1 MPKRLK
7 NPRIKWVSLVPKG
20 ANQLPVIFKA
30 DGSFEL
36 EMVSKMGA
44 EGWLTALVYAPDL
57 VDSDGDFADA
67 ETVKE
72 MAYSFQKE
80 GGQLDVRH
88 NGKALSRDQAWIAE
102 TFIVQKGDPRFSG
115 FRTRSGEEIDPTGS
129 WGMVIKVEDSNLR
142 KLYSEGKWHGVSLA
156 GEAEK
161 EDAGPGWVRRMF
173 GKKKESVKM
182 EKEDRDLLKSLQDGL
197 AAQKTQGETLAKAVE
212 FLVKARQDDLT
223 ERAKAQAEAQK
234 AALDKEKA
242 DLKERAEKA
251 EKELAELKKAKGI
264 SNQSPAD
271 PKDAPIVSKSFCGIL
286 LNKEEADEMA
296 EAEKICAA
304 LFGKKEGK

>member
-7 NPRIKWVSLVPKG
+7 NPKIKWVSLCPSG
-20 ANQLPVIFKA
+20 ANKLPVVFKE

-36 EMVSKMGA
+36 EMVSKMAA
-44 EGWLTALVYAPDL
+44 EGWLTALVYAPNL
-57 VDSDGDFADA
+57 VDSQGDFADP
-67 ETVKE
+67 ETIKE

-88 NGKALSRDQAWIAE
+88 NGQALDRDQAWIAE
-102 TFIVQKGDPRFSG
+102 TFIVQKGDPRFEG
-115 FRTRSGEEIDPTGS
+115 FQTHSGEKIDPTGS
-129 WGMVIKVEDSNLR
+129 WGMVIKIEDPNLR

-156 GEAEK
+156 GEAER
-161 EDAGPGWVRRMF
+161 EDAGPGWFRRMF
-173 GKKKESVKM
+173 SKPKESNKM

-197 AAQKTQGETLAKAVE
+197 SAAQKQGESLAKAVE
-212 FLVKARQDDLT
+212 FLVKARQDDLVD
-223 ERAKAQAEAQK
+223 RAKAEAEAK
-234 AALDKEKA
+234 KVALDKEKA

-264 SNQSPAD
+264 SNQSPQD
-271 PKDAPIVSKSFCGIL
+271 PSGNPPLTKAFCGIL

-296 EAEKICAA
+296 EADKIVAA